1 MSGGTVLN
9 AFGSQNKFQAKPPEK
24 GSFPIDHEGECK
36 VFMRSFMKC
45 LQANNN
51 DNSKCRSQSKDYL
64 SCRMDKNLM
73 ERETWKK
80 LGYADLV
87 KDGT

>member
-1 MSGGTVLN
+1 MRLVLRIN
-9 AFGSQNKFQAKPPEK
+9 FRLNHLKKEAFLSIMKVRV
-24 GSFPIDHEGECK
+24 SYIEGECK